1 MIGQLRKYELSSKT
15 KKLFLSGRQRWQIL
29 LQPNNIGL
37 TTGLWQLRRAARHWR
52 RRRPKWW
59 RGHHSTTL
67 PTITLFHHLAHYH
80 TIPPPC
86 TLSHYST
93 LSTISPLVNY
103 HTIPPPCALSH
114 YSTLSKIP
122 PPCQS
127 SHHTTNLPE
136 MQKAVNLV
144 TQFVLFSPNY
154 SIELVVILGQ
164 KGVFTL
170 TLTHYQAASPL

>member
-1 MIGQLRKYELSSKT
+1 MIGQLRKHELSSKT

-67 PTITLFHHLAHYH
+67 PTITLFHHLAHCH

-86 TLSHYST
+86 T
-93 LSTISPLVNY
+93 
-103 HTIPPPCALSH
+103 LSH

-170 TLTHYQAASPL
+170 TLTHYQAASP